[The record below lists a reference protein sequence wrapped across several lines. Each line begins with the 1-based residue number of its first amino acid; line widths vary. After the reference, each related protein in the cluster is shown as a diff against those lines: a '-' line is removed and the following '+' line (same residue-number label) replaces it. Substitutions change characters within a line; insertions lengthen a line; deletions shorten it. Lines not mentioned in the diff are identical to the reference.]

1 MQHISS
7 NDFFQKTTYNC
18 ETLNQLWCSQI
29 ADSHDSICCCNHPF
43 AHLLSSIFPP
53 GHTDRDL
60 TINQILA
67 RDYTES
73 CHSGGGEG
81 KRTGMESLDTGAAAS
96 TDIKA
101 EEEKEFSG
109 DEIEKLLAA
118 AAADD
123 TR

>member
-1 MQHISS
+1 MQSISAT
-7 NDFFQKTTYNC
+7 DFFKKSTYNC

-29 ADSHDSICCCNHPF
+29 ADSHDSICSCNHPF

-60 TINQILA
+60 TINQILT
-67 RDYTES
+67 RDFAES
-73 CHSGGGEG
+73 CLSGGKEER
-81 KRTGMESLDTGAAAS
+81 KTGMENSDTGAAS

-109 DEIEKLLAA
+109 DEIERLLAA